1 MKTREEALSYGL
13 SFPDTYQEAPFHDD
27 NWQLIRVKGSK
38 KAFLW
43 VYEKDGIIQLNVKAN
58 PEWRDYWRDA
68 FASVIPGYHQNKEHW
83 NTILLDGTVPDDA
96 VRTMIAESYDIITD
110 SPTKRIYEAVKQI
123 PRGKVATYGQIAAL
137 AGEPKMARAVGNALH
152 KNTDPEHIPCYRVV
166 NSKGELAAEFVFG
179 GATVN
184 VGGNK
189 LTADTVT
196 ISSGNNYFANGSLIA
211 NGNMNINSD
220 FNFGYGSA
228 GGKLYANILS
238 VAEGKT
244 LTISGTGTTEIY
256 ERLDMNPTS
265 NLNITNGTHNINVMK
280 FISGASATKNAVKIT
295 GANVYLNKGK
305 QASTTPYYNGV
316 INASYSTGKSQVE
329 ITLSGSVLDLGSG
342 ELEYNEGTND
352 SKKLVFRLQ
361 NGSTMTNMGG
371 LTCWGGKG
379 LSFILDA
386 GSKSSIQMLG
396 KTSTCS
402 GAETKFSAKNTSQQA
417 SITLGDD
424 ASGIMVFA
432 CMFYQSGSGYDYL
445 CGRRATCTNVNGL

>member
-1 MKTREEALSYGL
+1 MSFSWPAAQPFRLISRLRNLS
-13 SFPDTYQEAPFHDD
+13 S
-27 NWQLIRVKGSK
+27 
-38 KAFLW
+38 
-43 VYEKDGIIQLNVKAN
+43 
-58 PEWRDYWRDA
+58 
-68 FASVIPGYHQNKEHW
+68 
-83 NTILLDGTVPDDA
+83 
-96 VRTMIAESYDIITD
+96 
-110 SPTKRIYEAVKQI
+110 
-123 PRGKVATYGQIAAL
+123 AAQ
-137 AGEPKMARAVGNALH
+137 
-152 KNTDPEHIPCYRVV
+152 
-166 NSKGELAAEFVFG
+166 
-179 GATVN
+179 TVN

-244 LTISGTGTTEIY
+244 MTISGTGTTEIY

-342 ELEYNEGTND
+342 ELEYNEGTDD

-396 KTSTCS
+396 KTDTCS

-417 SITLGDD
+417 SVTLGDD

>member
-1 MKTREEALSYGL
+1 MQQNFSERQCHSAG
-13 SFPDTYQEAPFHDD
+13 
-27 NWQLIRVKGSK
+27 R
-38 KAFLW
+38 
-43 VYEKDGIIQLNVKAN
+43 QLNHSA
-58 PEWRDYWRDA
+58 
-68 FASVIPGYHQNKEHW
+68 
-83 NTILLDGTVPDDA
+83 
-96 VRTMIAESYDIITD
+96 DITA
-110 SPTKRIYEAVKQI
+110 K
-123 PRGKVATYGQIAAL
+123 
-137 AGEPKMARAVGNALH
+137 
-152 KNTDPEHIPCYRVV
+152 
-166 NSKGELAAEFVFG
+166 EFVFG

-329 ITLSGSVLDLGSG
+329 ITLREAFWIWAAASLNTTKAQMIARNWFSG
-342 ELEYNEGTND
+342 
-352 SKKLVFRLQ
+352 
-361 NGSTMTNMGG
+361 
-371 LTCWGGKG
+371 C
-379 LSFILDA
+379 
-386 GSKSSIQMLG
+386 
-396 KTSTCS
+396 KT
-402 GAETKFSAKNTSQQA
+402 E
-417 SITLGDD
+417 
-424 ASGIMVFA
+424 VP
-432 CMFYQSGSGYDYL
+432 
-445 CGRRATCTNVNGL
+445 